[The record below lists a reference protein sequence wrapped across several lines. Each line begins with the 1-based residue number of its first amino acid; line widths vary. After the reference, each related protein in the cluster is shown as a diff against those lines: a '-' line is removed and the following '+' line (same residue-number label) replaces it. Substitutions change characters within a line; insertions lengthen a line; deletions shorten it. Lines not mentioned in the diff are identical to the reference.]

1 MSELHQLEY
10 NLAYHGAPALAG
22 IKAADLIAW
31 GTPEQ
36 CRGEGF
42 CRYQQEL
49 ARRGICLTVLR
60 AEGPRCLLLVYRREQ
75 LARRLEE
82 PAVRAM
88 LARAGYPV
96 DGTPE
101 EQLELLAQRLAGG
114 EFPHEVGLF
123 LGYPPED
130 VAAFCRHRG
139 RDFKVCG
146 CWKVY
151 CDVEGALRGFRR
163 YRRCREAL
171 CRRLEEG
178 KALTQLFRAA

>member
-1 MSELHQLEY
+1 MTELQELEY
-10 NLAYHGAPALAG
+10 TLAYHGAPALAG

-36 CRGEGF
+36 CRGATFRRCQE
-42 CRYQQEL
+42 EL
-49 ARRGICLTVLR
+49 ARRGISLRVLR
-60 AEGPRCLLLVYRREQ
+60 AEGPRCLLLVYRRER
-75 LARRLEE
+75 LAGRLAE
-82 PAVRAM
+82 PGVRAM

-96 DGTPE
+96 QRGPE
-101 EQLELLAQRLAGG
+101 AQLEHLAARLAGG

-151 CDVEGALRGFRR
+151 CDVEGALRCFRR

>member
-1 MSELHQLEY
+1 M
-10 NLAYHGAPALAG
+10 
-22 IKAADLIAW
+22 
-31 GTPEQ
+31 
-36 CRGEGF
+36 
-42 CRYQQEL
+42 
-49 ARRGICLTVLR
+49 
-60 AEGPRCLLLVYRREQ
+60 
-75 LARRLEE
+75 
-82 PAVRAM
+82 RAM

-151 CDVEGALRGFRR
+151 CDVEGALRCFRR

>member
-1 MSELHQLEY
+1 M
-10 NLAYHGAPALAG
+10 
-22 IKAADLIAW
+22 
-31 GTPEQ
+31 
-36 CRGEGF
+36 
-42 CRYQQEL
+42 
-49 ARRGICLTVLR
+49 
-60 AEGPRCLLLVYRREQ
+60 
-75 LARRLEE
+75 
-82 PAVRAM
+82 
-88 LARAGYPV
+88 
-96 DGTPE
+96 
-101 EQLELLAQRLAGG
+101 
-114 EFPHEVGLF
+114 GLF

-151 CDVEGALRGFRR
+151 CDVEGALRCFRR

>member
-75 LARRLEE
+75 L
-82 PAVRAM
+82 
-88 LARAGYPV
+88 
-96 DGTPE
+96 
-101 EQLELLAQRLAGG
+101 ELRAQRLAGG

-151 CDVEGALRGFRR
+151 CDVEGALRCFRR